1 MYSQYKYKYKY
12 KYGHS
17 NQEAQNTVQ
26 VKNNNYVK
34 VSNHTAGTVLRVKSS
49 YRLPGVVDRIPNPT
63 TDAFHSYAAGRPES
77 HYTRTINFP
86 EGASDIDV
94 EVEVVY
100 FIFAGRSF
108 WTRKC
113 FWEHINNLPA
123 CFRVEGSIYTGDCR
137 QLTC

>member
-1 MYSQYKYKYKY
+1 MYKYKYKY

-34 VSNHTAGTVLRVKSS
+34 VSNHTAGTVLRVKSA
-49 YRLPGVVDRIPNPT
+49 YTTLDGERVLKPT
-63 TDAFHSYAAGRPES
+63 TSSFHSYSPGLPES
-77 HYTRTINFP
+77 HYTRTIPFP

-94 EVEVVY
+94 EVEVV
-100 FIFAGRSF
+100 FLVIGGRSF

-123 CFRVEGSIYTGDCR
+123 CFRVEGSIYTGNCL
-137 QLTC
+137 QPSC